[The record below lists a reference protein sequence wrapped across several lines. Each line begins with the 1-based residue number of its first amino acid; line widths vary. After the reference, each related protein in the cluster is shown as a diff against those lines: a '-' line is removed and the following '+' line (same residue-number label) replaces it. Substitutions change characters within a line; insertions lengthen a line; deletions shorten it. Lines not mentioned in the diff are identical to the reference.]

1 MVLYDVEL
9 RLTKKD
15 NRNPHEIN
23 VGDWDTGNSIWIAAL
38 QIKENV
44 EKALS
49 VSITRRLTVGRIV
62 F

>member
-1 MVLYDVEL
+1 MGLDGAVL

-15 NRNPHEIN
+15 NRNPHGIN
-23 VGDWDTGNSIWIAAL
+23 VGDWDTVNSIWIAVL
-38 QIKENV
+38 QIKKNV

-49 VSITRRLTVGRIV
+49 VSITRSLTVRRIL